1 MSIHIIKV
9 PDIGEGVAEVEI
21 IKWYVQ
27 VGDEVAED
35 QGLVD
40 IMTDKAA
47 VEIPSPLRG
56 KVIQTNAK
64 EGEVVAVGSVLLRI
78 DTEEE
83 TSAQAGGGLQAVS
96 PVAAQSGPLVTA
108 QAGRSTQQAPPESVA
123 EAGAEAKLHFVA
135 DTGKAHND
143 GNPGKPLAS
152 PSVRQQARQAGIAL
166 ADVQGSGP
174 GGRVTHA
181 DLDALAQAG
190 PGRRLSVPGEEGA
203 RVIGGRAP
211 DGGGGKVSNPALGTE
226 RFESD
231 KGVAMP
237 VIGLRRRIAQNMQQ
251 AVQHIPH
258 FSYVEEVDVTEL
270 EGLRAR
276 LNSAWEHERGHLT
289 LLPFVLRAMA
299 LAVRDYPQVNALY
312 DDAAQTLTHYAA
324 VHAGVATQTAAGLVV
339 PVVRH
344 VEGRNLWSCAAEIAR
359 MGEQARAG
367 KIAREDLGGSTI
379 GLTSLGALGGIV
391 STPIINYPQVAIVG
405 LNKIAQRPVV
415 VAGSIAVRKIMNVSS
430 SFDHRII
437 DGAYAAGFIQAVR
450 GYLEC
455 PATLFIE

>member
-9 PDIGEGVAEVEI
+9 PDIGEGVAQVEV

-56 KVIQTNAK
+56 KVVQLNAK
-64 EGEVVAVGSVLLRI
+64 EGEVVAVGSVLLQI
-78 DTEEE
+78 ATEEA
-83 TSAQAGGGLQAVS
+83 SVQAAGGLQVVPPAV
-96 PVAAQSGPLVTA
+96 
-108 QAGRSTQQAPPESVA
+108 
-123 EAGAEAKLHFVA
+123 
-135 DTGKAHND
+135 KAHSD
-143 GNPGKPLAS
+143 GNSGKSLAS

-181 DLDALAQAG
+181 DLDALAQG
-190 PGRRLSVPGEEGA
+190 GLGQRLTFPGAKDA
-203 RVIGGRAP
+203 RAVRGMEP
-211 DGGGGKVSNPALGTE
+211 DEGGGKVLNAAPGKE
-226 RFESD
+226 QFESD
-231 KGVAMP
+231 KGVVTP
-237 VIGLRRRIAQNMQQ
+237 VIGLRRQIAQNLQQ
-251 AVQHIPH
+251 AMQHIPH

-270 EGLRAR
+270 EDLRAR
-276 LNSAWEHERGHLT
+276 LNSASEHERGHLT

-312 DDAAQTLTHYAA
+312 DDTAQTLTRYAA
-324 VHAGVATQTAAGLVV
+324 VHAGLATQTPAGLVV
-339 PVVRH
+339 SVVRH
-344 VEGRNLWSCAAEIAR
+344 VEGHNLWSCAAEIAR

-367 KIAREDLGGSTI
+367 QIAREDMGGSTI

-415 VAGSIAVRKIMNVSS
+415 VSNSIVVRKMMNVSS

>member
-1 MSIHIIKV
+1 MPVHIVKV

-35 QGLVD
+35 QGLAD

-56 KVIQTNAK
+56 KVVRINAK
-64 EGEVVAVGSVLLRI
+64 EGEVVAVGSELLRI
-78 DTEEE
+78 EALQAPDKEGSGGQPEPLAT
-83 TSAQAGGGLQAVS
+83 TQAGQATQPAQPMPSIQPAQPEPIAKSGVNAQPSISMNRDQPSVEGGV
-96 PVAAQSGPLVTA
+96 
-108 QAGRSTQQAPPESVA
+108 
-123 EAGAEAKLHFVA
+123 
-135 DTGKAHND
+135 
-143 GNPGKPLAS
+143 GKPLAS

-166 ADVQGSGP
+166 TDVRGSGP
-174 GGRVTHA
+174 EGRVTHA
-181 DLDALAQAG
+181 DLDALVQAG
-190 PGRRLSVPGEEGA
+190 TAQGPVDKPGA
-203 RVIGGRAP
+203 
-211 DGGGGKVSNPALGTE
+211 
-226 RFESD
+226 D
-231 KGVAMP
+231 KGVVTP
-237 VIGLRRRIAQNMQQ
+237 VTGLRRKIAQNMQQ
-251 AVQHIPH
+251 AMQHIPH

-270 EGLRAR
+270 EALRAR
-276 LNSAWEHERGHLT
+276 LNEVWEQERGHLT
-289 LLPFVLRAMA
+289 PLPFVLRAMA

-312 DDAAQTLTHYAA
+312 DDAAQTLTHYEA
-324 VHAGVATQTAAGLVV
+324 VHAGVATQTPAGLVV

-344 VEGRNLWSCAAEIAR
+344 VEGHSLWSCAAEIAR
-359 MGEQARAG
+359 MGGQARAG

-379 GLTSLGALGGIV
+379 SLTSLGTLGGIA

-405 LNKIAQRPVV
+405 LNKIALRPVV
-415 VAGSIAVRKIMNVSS
+415 VSGSIVVRKVMNISS

-455 PATLFIE
+455 PATLFLE